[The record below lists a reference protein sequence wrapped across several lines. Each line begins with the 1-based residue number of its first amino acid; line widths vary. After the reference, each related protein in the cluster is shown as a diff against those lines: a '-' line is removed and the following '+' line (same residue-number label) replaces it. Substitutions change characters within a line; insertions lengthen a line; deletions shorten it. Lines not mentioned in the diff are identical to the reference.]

1 LLKRFIKV
9 KAIKADIILDNHE
22 YSLNEY
28 GINGRIISTPGHT
41 AGSVSVLLNSG
52 EAFVGCLAHNRLP
65 FTLHPSLPIYAD
77 NVEQIKQ
84 SWKKIINEGAE
95 IIYPAHG
102 KPFPVELI
110 KKYIY

>member
-1 LLKRFIKV
+1 
-9 KAIKADIILDNHE
+9 
-22 YSLNEY
+22 
-28 GINGRIISTPGHT
+28 
-41 AGSVSVLLNSG
+41 
-52 EAFVGCLAHNRLP
+52 
-65 FTLHPSLPIYAD
+65 
-77 NVEQIKQ
+77 VEQIKQ